1 MRDLTDRS
9 YLPYLNKDKTCQNIR
24 SLIAES
30 GMTHQEIADKTLQ
43 NRGTVYKWASNNV
56 PSIDNMIALAYV
68 LGVKTDDILVTDL
81 RGI

>member
-9 YLPYLNKDKTCQNIR
+9 YLPYLNIDKTCQNIR
-24 SLIAES
+24 RLIAES
-30 GMTHQEIADKTLQ
+30 GMSYQDIADKTLQ
-43 NRGTVYKWASNNV
+43 HRATIYKWISNNV

-68 LGVKTDDILVTDL
+68 LGVKIEDILVTDL